1 MWGGGVDA
9 DEGMGARA
17 HLEVPCLL
25 ANGRGSVDQGMDFVF
40 SLVQRRS
47 MLPSPPSACPAQDQ
61 KQESAALKTIHT
73 LLPLSAGS
81 SSSRRVPRSSP
92 STRSFPSAQYQVQ
105 AGERRAHHHPHAPPP
120 LRRIKFKQESAA
132 LKAELQKFQLES
144 KTGNKGMEL
153 ATKEVDALK

>member
-17 HLEVPCLL
+17 HKPLEVPRLL
-25 ANGRGSVDQGMDFVF
+25 ANGRGSVDQGVDFLI
-40 SLVQRRS
+40 SLREGPCSEEVHATPPPFC
-47 MLPSPPSACPAQDQ
+47 LPCAVS
-61 KQESAALKTIHT
+61 KT
-73 LLPLSAGS
+73 
-81 SSSRRVPRSSP
+81 
-92 STRSFPSAQYQVQ
+92 
-105 AGERRAHHHPHAPPP
+105 GERRARHHPHAPPP